1 MPGFENHAG
10 FTITG
15 SKLQLVDIVFNANGF
30 KIENVDEAYFIEPLN
45 IEYDKETKINSL
57 LQSAFDEILIR
68 KNLHSENVS
77 FTLPFEAFYSI
88 QIPYDNTLLHN
99 DLMEEFKWE
108 FSLLYPFINPNELV
122 IQYFEIEKNPVLT
135 GQNVI
140 VFAIPRKYLQ
150 IISSFCKNNKLN
162 LKFIDNSH
170 IAAGRVLS
178 VNENFFNVGITLSI
192 YLTHKY
198 VSLIFS
204 FEGKPV
210 YYKLKPIQNASEII
224 EKIEEELIPKD
235 DFPVSKKALDAVY
248 INGEE
253 LSKNLVE
260 SLQNSLGIEIQFIN
274 PFEKLSS
281 NVRLTE
287 SKYFSEKYNTFA
299 SAAGIAFRLS

>member
-15 SKLQLVDIVFNANGF
+15 SKLQIVEVVFNATEF
-30 KIENVDEAYFIEPLN
+30 KIENVDEAYFNEPLN
-45 IEYDKETKINSL
+45 FEYDKETKITSM
-57 LQSAFDEILIR
+57 LQSAFDELLIR
-68 KNLHSENVS
+68 KNLISQNIS

-108 FSLLYPFINPNELV
+108 ISLLYPFVNPNELV

-135 GQNVI
+135 QQSVI
-140 VFAIPRKYLQ
+140 VFAIPRKFIQ
-150 IISSFCKNNKLN
+150 IISNFCKENKLN

-178 VNENFFNVGITLSI
+178 LNENFFNVGVTLSI
-192 YLTHKY
+192 YLTHKI

-210 YYKLKPIQNASEII
+210 YYKLIPINNANEIV
-224 EKIEEELIPKD
+224 EKIEEELIPKEE
-235 DFPVSKKALDAVY
+235 FPVSKNALDAVY
-248 INGEE
+248 ITGEE

-260 SLQNSLGIEIQFIN
+260 SLQNNLGIEIQYIN
-274 PFEKLSS
+274 PFEKLNS
-281 NVRLTE
+281 NIRITE
-287 SKYFSEKYNTFA
+287 SKYFSEKYNSFT
-299 SAAGIAFRLS
+299 SAAGVAFRLA